1 MSANSKVDDKGRR
14 KLLIGAVAGIGAV
27 GGGFAA
33 VPFISSW
40 MPSAKAKAAG
50 APITVDVSK
59 LEKGSML
66 SGLKWRGKA
75 VYVVNRSDEMLD
87 AMVDDILSDPNSEK
101 PQQPEFASN
110 KFRSYEDKKNYLV
123 LEGVCT
129 HLGCA
134 PKYKDKAVATV
145 GMMQGGF
152 YCPCHGSKFDFAGR
166 VYAGVPAPTNL
177 VVPPYYFKD
186 DNTIVVGKLGEDA

>member
-1 MSANSKVDDKGRR
+1 MSANNNQVDDKGRR

-27 GGGFAA
+27 GGAFTA
-33 VPFISSW
+33 VPFVKSW
-40 MPSAKAKAAG
+40 TPSAKAKAAG
-50 APITVDVSK
+50 APIAVDVSK

-87 AMVDDILSDPNSEK
+87 EMVDDILLDPNSDV
-101 PQQPEFASN
+101 PQQPDFAKN
-110 KFRSYEDKKNYLV
+110 KYRAYEDSKNIIV

-134 PKYKDKAVATV
+134 PKYRDKYDVDIV
-145 GMMQGGF
+145 KGGF
-152 YCPCHGSKFDFAGR
+152 FCPCHGSKFDISGR
-166 VYAGVPAPTNL
+166 VYSGVPAPTNL

-186 DNTIVVGKLGEDA
+186 DNTIIVGLLGENA